1 MKKAA
6 NLPLHIQRDFEA
18 LGENLRAC
26 RKRRGKTIDEVAELI
41 GCGRKTIMNAEK
53 GSFTVSAGTYE
64 MLKHLYDVYEP
75 VQNAATLEKDKIGMT
90 LLDRGKSKADAIDT
104 DF

>member
-1 MKKAA
+1 MRKTP

-18 LGENLRAC
+18 LGANLRAC

-41 GCGRKTIMNAEK
+41 GCGRKTIMSAEK
-53 GSFTVSAGTYE
+53 GNITVSAGIYE
-64 MLKHLYDVYEP
+64 LLKHLYDLYEP
-75 VQNAATLEKDKIGMT
+75 VQNAATLEQDKIGMT
-90 LLDRGKSKADAIDT
+90 LLDRGKSRSDEIDT